1 MKPPHH
7 LHRTRLL
14 AWVALILAAGFL
26 TTSVVNYLVSRDK
39 IRESILA
46 QELPLTGDNIYS
58 ELQKDLLRPVFISS
72 LMARDTFLRD
82 WVLAGEQ
89 DSDALV
95 RYLNEIR
102 TQYGTITSFF
112 VSENTR
118 TYYYYKG
125 HLKRVDEQDARDRW
139 YFRVRRMTQ
148 PYETNVDPDMAN
160 RDTMTVFINHRV
172 MDYKNN
178 FIGVT
183 GVGLT
188 LEKVSLLIDSYQ
200 QRFQRRIFFVSSNGE
215 VMLQGSNGVA
225 RGHLSLNEMPGMRMI
240 SAQILHAGKA
250 QMQLQYQHNGSI
262 VHVNSRYIPELGW
275 YLVVEQDE
283 SASLSPLRQMAMFN
297 AAISILVTLLVLG
310 LTWYAI
316 RYYQR
321 RLEQM
326 ASTDKLTGLFNRQA
340 LDALTE
346 QTLKDVKRDD
356 YPLSIVMLDIDRF
369 KSINDKHGHA
379 SGDII
384 IAAVAKMLKEKLR
397 KNDIVARWGGEEFL
411 LLLRDCPLDE
421 AVRLAEEVRQAIAG
435 ADIRLPNETIRITVS
450 AGVSQYVADEAANT
464 FFIRADDALYR
475 AKANGRNKVE
485 ASGVSPVLQG
495 G

>member
-1 MKPPHH
+1 MKPQQPH
-7 LHRTRLL
+7 RARLL
-14 AWVALILAAGFL
+14 AWLAIILAAGFL
-26 TTSVVNYLVSRDK
+26 TTAVVNYLVSRDK

-82 WVLAGEQ
+82 WVIAGEQ

-102 TQYGTITSFF
+102 TQYGTISSFF
-112 VSENTR
+112 VSEQTR

-125 HLKRVDEQDARDRW
+125 HLKQVHDGDDRDRW
-139 YFRVRRMTQ
+139 YFRVRKMSQ

-172 MDYKNN
+172 LDYRNN

-188 LEKVSLLIDSYQ
+188 LEKVSHLINSYQ
-200 QRFQRRIFFVSSNGE
+200 QRFKRRIFFVSSQGE
-215 VMLQGSNGVA
+215 VMLRGTRGSMESYTNIHA
-225 RGHLSLNEMPGMRMI
+225 MPGLSTIADR
-240 SAQILHAGKA
+240 ILAAGKT
-250 QMQLQYQHNGSI
+250 QVQLQYQYEGSTT
-262 VHVNSRYIPELGW
+262 HVNSRFIPELGW
-275 YLVVEQDE
+275 YLLVEQDE
-283 SASLSPLRQMAMFN
+283 RESLSPLRQMAIFN
-297 AAISILVTLLVLG
+297 AVISLIVTLLVLG

-340 LDALTE
+340 LDALLT
-346 QTLKDVKRDD
+346 QTLKDVKRDSF
-356 YPLSIVMLDIDRF
+356 PLSTVILDIDYF
-369 KSINDKHGHA
+369 KSVNDKYGHA
-379 SGDII
+379 SGDIV
-384 IAAVAKMLKEKLR
+384 IAAVAGLLKEKLR

-411 LLLRDCPLDE
+411 LLLRDCPLNE
-421 AVRLAEEVRQAIAG
+421 AVRLAEEIRQSVSELAITLPTESVRV
-435 ADIRLPNETIRITVS
+435 TVS
-450 AGVSQYVADEAANT
+450 AGVAEYVPDETARAFFVRADE
-464 FFIRADDALYR
+464 ALYR
-475 AKANGRNKVE
+475 AKAAGRNRIE
-485 ASGVSPVLQG
+485 ASGMLVV
-495 G
+495 

>member
-1 MKPPHH
+1 MKPQQPH
-7 LHRTRLL
+7 RARLL
-14 AWVALILAAGFL
+14 AWLAIILAAGFL
-26 TTSVVNYLVSRDK
+26 TTAVVNYLVSRDK

-82 WVLAGEQ
+82 WVIAGEQ

-102 TQYGTITSFF
+102 TQYGTISSFF
-112 VSENTR
+112 VSEQTR

-125 HLKRVDEQDARDRW
+125 HLKQVHEDDDRDRW
-139 YFRVRRMTQ
+139 YFRVRKMSQ

-172 MDYKNN
+172 LDYRNN

-188 LEKVSLLIDSYQ
+188 LEKVSHLINSYQ
-200 QRFQRRIFFVSSNGE
+200 QRFKRRIFFVSSQGE
-215 VMLQGSNGVA
+215 VML
-225 RGHLSLNEMPGMRMI
+225 RGTRGNMESHTNIHAMPGLSTIADR
-240 SAQILHAGKA
+240 ILAAGKT
-250 QMQLQYQHNGSI
+250 QVQLQYQYGGSTT
-262 VHVNSRYIPELGW
+262 HVNSRFIPELGW
-275 YLVVEQDE
+275 YLLVEQNE
-283 SASLSPLRQMAMFN
+283 RESLSPLRQMAIFN
-297 AAISILVTLLVLG
+297 AAISVIVTLLVLG

-340 LDALTE
+340 LDALLT
-346 QTLKDVKRDD
+346 QTLKDVKRDGF
-356 YPLSIVMLDIDRF
+356 PLSTVMLDIDHF
-369 KSINDKHGHA
+369 KSVNDQYGHA
-379 SGDII
+379 SGDIV
-384 IAAVAKMLKEKLR
+384 IAAVAGLLKEKLR

-411 LLLRDCPLDE
+411 LLLRDCPLNE
-421 AVRLAEEVRQAIAG
+421 AVRLAEEIRQSVSELAIT
-435 ADIRLPNETIRITVS
+435 LPKEIARVTVS
-450 AGVSQYVADEAANT
+450 AGVAEHVPEETARA

-475 AKANGRNKVE
+475 AKAAGRNRIE
-485 ASGVSPVLQG
+485 ASGMLAV
-495 G
+495 

>member
-1 MKPPHH
+1 MKPQQPH
-7 LHRTRLL
+7 RARLL
-14 AWVALILAAGFL
+14 AWLAIILAAGFL
-26 TTSVVNYLVSRDK
+26 TTAVVNYLGSRDK

-82 WVLAGEQ
+82 WVIAGEQ

-102 TQYGTITSFF
+102 TQYGTISSFF
-112 VSENTR
+112 VSEQTR

-125 HLKRVDEQDARDRW
+125 HLKQVHDGDDRDRW
-139 YFRVRRMTQ
+139 YFRVRKMSQ

-172 MDYKNN
+172 LDYRNN

-188 LEKVSLLIDSYQ
+188 LEKVSHLINSYQ
-200 QRFQRRIFFVSSNGE
+200 QRFKRRIFFVSSQGE
-215 VMLQGSNGVA
+215 VMLRGTRGSMESYTNIHA
-225 RGHLSLNEMPGMRMI
+225 MPGLSTIADR
-240 SAQILHAGKA
+240 ILAAGKT
-250 QMQLQYQHNGSI
+250 QVQLQYQYEGSTT
-262 VHVNSRYIPELGW
+262 HVNSRFIPELGW
-275 YLVVEQDE
+275 YLLVEQDE
-283 SASLSPLRQMAMFN
+283 RESLSPLRQMAIFN
-297 AAISILVTLLVLG
+297 AVISLIVTLLVLG

-340 LDALTE
+340 LDALLT
-346 QTLKDVKRDD
+346 QTLKDVKRDSF
-356 YPLSIVMLDIDRF
+356 PLSTVILDIDYF
-369 KSINDKHGHA
+369 KSVNDKYGHA
-379 SGDII
+379 SGDIV
-384 IAAVAKMLKEKLR
+384 IAAVAGLLKEKLR

-411 LLLRDCPLDE
+411 LLLRDCPLNE
-421 AVRLAEEVRQAIAG
+421 AVRLAEEIRQSVSELAITLPTESVRV
-435 ADIRLPNETIRITVS
+435 TVS
-450 AGVSQYVADEAANT
+450 AGVAEYVPDETARAFFVRADE
-464 FFIRADDALYR
+464 ALYR
-475 AKANGRNKVE
+475 AKAAGRNRIE
-485 ASGVSPVLQG
+485 ASGMLVV
-495 G
+495 